1 MLKHLYINNFTIIDK
16 LDRPFYPGF
25 SVITG
30 ETGAG
35 KSIILGAINLLL
47 GQRAD
52 MRFMRDPAHK
62 CVIEA
67 HFDISRYGMQ
77 TFFNENSIDYDPVDC
92 ILRRDISSSGK
103 SRAWHNGY
111 CRRALPC
118 CAAVYRNLQPP
129 LFKL

>member
-16 LDRPFYPGF
+16 LDIPFSPGF

-52 MRFMRDPAHK
+52 MRFMRDPAQK

-77 TFFNENSIDYDPVDC
+77 TFLTRTV
-92 ILRRDISSSGK
+92 
-103 SRAWHNGY
+103 
-111 CRRALPC
+111 
-118 CAAVYRNLQPP
+118 
-129 LFKL
+129 